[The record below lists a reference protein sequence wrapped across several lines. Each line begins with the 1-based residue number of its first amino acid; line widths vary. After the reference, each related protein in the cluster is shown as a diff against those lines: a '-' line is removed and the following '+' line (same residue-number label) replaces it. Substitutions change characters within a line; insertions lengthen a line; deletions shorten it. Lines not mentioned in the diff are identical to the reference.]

1 MRFMFHLKKL
11 SLFCILATFTVNI
24 FTQDAESTIQYLI
37 TGSVNN
43 ASTNLPIEGIGVSVP
58 GVISTFTDST
68 GSFLIN
74 VPDKESI
81 LIFSGPEYQQKEIP
95 LRGETDII
103 VYLYETDYS
112 SFNQF
117 ADKYYSKIP
126 VAYSPNS
133 IVTLNPQNRTWKTPG
148 TSMEQLFD
156 GQIPGLNII
165 SRSGVQGIGSNLFL
179 RGFSSIYASN
189 QPLIIVDGFI
199 YENKQYG
206 ISIISG
212 FQTNPLASININDI
226 ENVTVIRDAASIYGA
241 KASNGI
247 IYIRTNHAYE
257 KVTRINF
264 STYGGINFSPDQIPL
279 LQADDYRR
287 YLTEI
292 LQTKGLS
299 SDSIL
304 SLPYMID
311 DTGYPDYYRYHNNT
325 NWQDQVFTNSF
336 NQNINLRIS
345 GGDEIAL
352 YALSVG
358 YQKHK
363 GIIKNTSYSRYS
375 FRFNSDI
382 NISSRLTLNS
392 NLSFT
397 FNQHNLK
404 EDGNA
409 PTTNPLYLSFFKA
422 PFTYPNVISST
433 GAISPNLED
442 ADILGVGNP
451 VAVIDNLY
459 ATSNNYKIF
468 GSFNANF
475 QITKHLK
482 ASDLIG
488 INFDKIRD
496 NLFVPHLGIA
506 QDSLDKGIAEN
517 EMAHKVERV
526 FILSNDFRLAYNRS
540 LNLRHNIGWLAG
552 IRIGTNKTQG
562 DWGEDYNSPNDQ
574 MRTLGTG
581 VSSLRE
587 IGGYLGEWRWLTW
600 YASADYNFRY
610 RYFLNL
616 NLALDGSSRFGEEAP
631 GISMFSGKFGIFPSV
646 AAAWLVS
653 SEQFMAGIR
662 SIDHLKVRASYGI
675 TGNDD
680 IGNYSAKKY
689 YVSQNLLGSEGLV
702 KGLLWNPELKWETNK
717 KLNTGIDL
725 AVLKERISFSFDFF
739 HNTTEDMLNIMQA
752 NPLSGFDAYLENNG
766 SLKSDGVEISLN
778 SRILNGNF
786 KWDIGVNIARY
797 KTEIIE
803 FPEDQRITQIFGANI
818 LTKAGEPP
826 GLFYGYKTLGVFAT
840 QEEAEASGL
849 RALMPNTDLIPFS
862 AGDIHFDDY
871 DGNHIIDENDMQII
885 GDPNP
890 DLTGMLFNH
899 FEWKGISLEAC
910 ILFSYG
916 NDMYNHLRYML
927 ESMQNSYNQIPSV
940 LNRWRGDGQVTD
952 IPKANW
958 GDPIGN
964 SRFSDRWIED
974 GSYAR
979 LKYITLSYKVPLKS
993 AFIASLEVFISGQ
1006 NLVTLTRYL
1015 GMDPEVSLSDF
1026 SLAQGIDIGLI
1037 PQPRSMFMGIKLG
1050 L

>member
-1 MRFMFHLKKL
+1 MFHFKKL
-11 SLFCILATFTVNI
+11 PFFCILAALSTNI
-24 FTQDAESTIQYLI
+24 LSQDTEGDVGYKI
-37 TGSVNN
+37 TGSVID
-43 ASTNLPIEGIGVSVP
+43 ASTNLSIEGIGVSVP
-58 GVISTFTDST
+58 GVASTFSDSSGVFSLEVTDKD
-68 GSFLIN
+68 L
-74 VPDKESI
+74 V
-81 LIFSGPEYQQKEIP
+81 LIFMGPDYQTQEVP
-95 LRGETDII
+95 LKGRDNIT
-103 VYLYETDYS
+103 VYLHDNNYT
-112 SFNQF
+112 SFNQES
-117 ADKYYSKIP
+117 DQYYKQIP
-126 VAYSPNS
+126 VIYNPNS
-133 IVTLNPQNRTWKTPG
+133 VITLDPQERTWKTPG
-148 TSMEQLFD
+148 TSVEQLFD

-165 SRSGVQGIGSNLFL
+165 SRSGVQGIGSNLFM
-179 RGFSSIYASN
+179 RGFSSIYATN
-189 QPLIIVDGFI
+189 QPLIIVDGFM

-206 ISIISG
+206 ISIIKG
-212 FQTNPLASININDI
+212 FLSNPLASISINDI
-226 ENVTVIRDAASIYGA
+226 ENVTVIRDAYSIYGA

-247 IYIRTNHAYE
+247 IFIRTNHAYE
-257 KVTRINF
+257 KVTRIDF
-264 STYGGINFSPDQIPL
+264 SSYGGLNFSPEQIPM

-299 SDSIL
+299 PDSIL

-311 DTGYPDYYRYHNNT
+311 DPSYPDYFRYHNNT
-325 NWQDQVFTNSF
+325 NWQDQVFTNSY
-336 NQNINLRIS
+336 NQNINLKIS

-358 YQKHK
+358 YQKHQ
-363 GIIKNTSYSRYS
+363 GTIKNTSYSRYS

-382 NISSRLTLNS
+382 NISSKLTLNS
-392 NLSFT
+392 NISFT

-409 PTTNPLYLSFFKA
+409 PTTNPLYLSFFKS
-422 PFTYPNVISST
+422 PFTYPHVISST
-433 GAISPNLED
+433 GAKSPNLEN
-442 ADILGVGNP
+442 ADILGIGNP
-451 VAVIDNLY
+451 VAVIEDLY

-482 ASDLIG
+482 VSDLLG

-506 QDSLDKGIAEN
+506 QDSLDLGVAEN

-526 FILSNDFRLAYNRS
+526 FMLNNDFRLIYNRS
-540 LNLRHNIGWLAG
+540 FNLVHNVSGLG
-552 IRIGTNKTQG
+552 GVRIGTNKVQG

-581 VSSLRE
+581 VSYLRQ
-587 IGGYLGEWRWLTW
+587 IGGYLGEWRWITW

-610 RYFLNL
+610 KYFLSL
-616 NLALDGSSRFGEEAP
+616 NFALDGSSRFGEEAP
-631 GISMFSGKFGIFPSV
+631 GITMFSGKFGFFPSV

-653 SEQFMAGIR
+653 SEKFMSGVDV
-662 SIDHLKVRASYGI
+662 IDHLKIRASYGI

-702 KGLLWNPELKWETNK
+702 KGVLWNPSLKWETNK
-717 KLNTGIDL
+717 KLNAGIDL
-725 AVLKERISFSFDFF
+725 AVLKERISVSFDVF
-739 HNTTEDMLNIMQA
+739 NNITEDLLNIMSA
-752 NPLSGFDAYLENNG
+752 DPLSGFDTYLENNG
-766 SLKSDGVEISLN
+766 SLKSTGFEFNLN
-778 SRILNGNF
+778 SRILNRNF
-786 KWDIGVNIARY
+786 KWDAGFNVARY
-797 KTEIIE
+797 QAQIVE

-818 LTKAGEPP
+818 LTKPGSPP

-871 DGNHIIDENDMQII
+871 DGNHIIDENDMQVI

-890 DLTGMLFNH
+890 DLTGMLFNRI
-899 FEWKGISLEAC
+899 EWKGISLEAC
-910 ILFSYG
+910 ILISLG

-927 ESMQNSYNQIPSV
+927 ESMQNTYNQTPVV
-940 LNRWRGDGQVTD
+940 LNRWRGEGQVTD
-952 IPKANW
+952 IPRAVW

-964 SRFSDRWIED
+964 SRFSDKWIED

-979 LKYITLSYKVPLKS
+979 LKYITLTYKIPIKPG
-993 AFIASLEVFISGQ
+993 FINSLEVFASGQ
-1006 NLVTLTRYL
+1006 NLVTFTKYL

-1026 SLAQGIDIGLI
+1026 SLAQGIDIGLL
-1037 PQPRSMFMGIKLG
+1037 PQPRSVFMGIKLG